1 MWAERMSAKRWIWE
15 ELRIAAVLQSTGNI
29 STNSTSSVLVGLLLF
44 QSIFSFCY
52 YGWNFQGLCG
62 ELTATTLVGK
72 GEEGRG
78 LGTSPTR
85 L

>member
-44 QSIFSFCY
+44 SLFS
-52 YGWNFQGLCG
+52 LS
-62 ELTATTLVGK
+62 ATMA
-72 GEEGRG
+72 
-78 LGTSPTR
+78 GTSRVCVGSRQPQH
-85 L
+85 